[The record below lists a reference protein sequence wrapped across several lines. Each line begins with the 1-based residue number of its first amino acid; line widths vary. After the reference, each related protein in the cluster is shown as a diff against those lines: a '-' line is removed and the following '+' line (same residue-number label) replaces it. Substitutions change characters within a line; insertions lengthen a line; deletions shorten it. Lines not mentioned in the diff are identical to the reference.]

1 MRFQK
6 HLVISPGAAEWRS
19 VDVWMNGLLALL
31 KNDSMSGGAYGFIAQ
46 YVPLTDIACCFIHC
60 RGLC

>member
-19 VDVWMNGLLALL
+19 VDIWMNGLSALL
-31 KNDSMSGGAYGFIAQ
+31 KNDSQSGGAYGFIVQ
-46 YVPLTDIACCFIHC
+46 YVPLTVNACLIPF